1 MNPEPT
7 RRLEKT
13 ATSVPTSKI
22 ATLTYEELLTEY
34 HRTHPEVNK
43 YSRTDR
49 YALKNWL
56 LHIKKDFASTIGTE
70 LAWEF
75 AKRINAFGNKNK
87 NPGLGPKTRKNLA
100 NRISTLHLFYLELMS
115 PDGIPVEF
123 FDALEYCVRRAGLT
137 KIAIYSKVPTAD
149 HWFKRRRTPNTALPN
164 TVAGIKKIEEML
176 NLKPDTLLSRATQPM
191 SSAKLPRLEVDL
203 PFRRYAG
210 VMQRTKY
217 AIMFRNM
224 NPDLQ
229 SDINELIEH
238 KKISEHVLPDGDI
251 TVLKAKQT
259 WNTADTVDQRMQLIT
274 KFFGFL
280 AMPKVHPLPT
290 DWFQAVHCGLGLP
303 PESLRLH
310 MLANK
315 AYLFGFMKYTQLR
328 SFDRD
333 HFIEYEQQT
342 KAIAAGELESYT
354 PITARKTVPASFIVL
369 ARAASNLVNRPYSFL
384 RIRPEMGLLMD
395 PPVPESEWEAWCLKA
410 HAGIRAVI
418 RTAEKLVQYNKRSNK
433 EVAADIL
440 REENPSQVYHTLI
453 QRMKDDMPPDLNPSG
468 QARLWQE
475 ITMLELLLF
484 DPLRVKNI
492 RLLKM
497 GQHIYEK
504 DGKVWMHIRA
514 SEFKNFIHGHAET
527 RLRALPDNVAETMRA
542 WLNVYRPKLAG
553 AGKSNWVFMRTMPYR
568 GKKPRDDI
576 YVLSGVELSKIIGDV
591 TGKYFG
597 LRIGPHAIRNIVSS
611 TIARH
616 GGSPTQIKAILNDS
630 EAVAMTIYRDIKN
643 EDEFKKLDDIYAL
656 TSKKGGPNDTRPG
669 V

>member
-1 MNPEPT
+1 MN
-7 RRLEKT
+7 LESKKCQT
-13 ATSVPTSKI
+13 QEAVPVPSSDL
-22 ATLTYEELLTEY
+22 ATLDYEELLTEY
-34 HRTHPEVNK
+34 HRTHPNENK
-43 YSRTDR
+43 YARTDR

-56 LHIKKDFASTIGTE
+56 LQINKDFSSKIGTE
-70 LAWEF
+70 FAWEF
-75 AKRINAFGNKNK
+75 SKRLNTFGNRNK
-87 NPGLGPKTRKNLA
+87 NSKLGPKTRKNLA
-100 NRISTLHLFYLELMS
+100 SRLNILHLFYLELLS
-115 PDGIPVEF
+115 PGGIPDGF

-137 KIAIYSKVPTAD
+137 KLAIYSEVACAG
-149 HWFKRRRTPNTALPN
+149 HWFKRRRTPNTELPS
-164 TVAGIKKIEEML
+164 TVAGIRKIEEML
-176 NLKPDTLLSRATQPM
+176 NLKPDTLLSRATRPM
-191 SSAKLPRLEVDL
+191 SSVQLPRLEVDL
-203 PFRRYAG
+203 PYRRYAG
-210 VMQRTKY
+210 VMQHTTY

-224 NPDLQ
+224 NPVLQ
-229 SDINELIEH
+229 SELNELIEH
-238 KKISEHVLPDGDI
+238 KKLSEHVLPDGDI
-251 TVLKAKQT
+251 AVLKAKQV
-259 WNTADTVDQRMQLIT
+259 WNTPDTIDQRMQLFT

-280 AMPKVHPLPT
+280 SMPKVNPLPT

-303 PESLRLH
+303 PESLRLR
-310 MLANK
+310 MLVNK
-315 AYLFGFMKYTQLR
+315 DNLFGFMKYTQLR

-342 KAIAAGELESYT
+342 KAMSAGELESYT
-354 PITARKTVPASFIVL
+354 PITARKTVPASFLVL

-410 HAGIRAVI
+410 HAGIRSVI
-418 RTAEKLVQYNKRSNK
+418 RAAEKLVQYNKRSNK
-433 EVAADIL
+433 EVVADIL
-440 REENPSQVYHTLI
+440 REENPSQVYHALI

-475 ITMLELLLF
+475 ITMLELLLY

-527 RLRALPDNVAETMRA
+527 RLRPLPDNVAETMRT

-553 AGKSNWVFMRTMPYR
+553 ADKSSWVFMRTMPYR
-568 GKKPRDDI
+568 GQKHRDDNH
-576 YVLSGVELSKIIGDV
+576 VLSSPELSKIIGDV
-591 TGKYFG
+591 TEKYFG

-611 TIARH
+611 TVARH

-630 EAVAMTIYRDIKN
+630 EAVAMAVYRDIKN

-656 TSKKGGPNDTRPG
+656 TSKKGGRDDTRPG